1 LNLIADLRG
10 VLRRGFS
17 EARKDFAQELYRFAR
32 AEAKF
37 SVSVLGREI
46 PFDFTAK
53 LPEADVFREIVY
65 RRPIHGVPLGE
76 RFTNLA
82 DATLKR
88 VRQDMRLGFV
98 GGETPERIVSRVRGT
113 QAARYTDGSLGASRR
128 WVETEVRTAV
138 AHAGNGAR
146 GAAHVAN
153 GSVVKRERFTAVLDA
168 RTSLICAGLDG
179 KVFRVGE
186 GAVPPLHMGGC
197 RSMRLP
203 VLKSARE
210 LGFKR
215 GELPAPARRAL
226 GGDVPVLKN
235 FDRWLRTQTADFQRE
250 ALGKTRA
257 RLWRSGQVKLT
268 RFVDRKHKVLNLEEL
283 AAREGLTL

>member
-1 LNLIADLRG
+1 
-10 VLRRGFS
+10 
-17 EARKDFAQELYRFAR
+17 
-32 AEAKF
+32 
-37 SVSVLGREI
+37 
-46 PFDFTAK
+46 
-53 LPEADVFREIVY
+53 
-65 RRPIHGVPLGE
+65 
-76 RFTNLA
+76 
-82 DATLKR
+82 
-88 VRQDMRLGFV
+88 
-98 GGETPERIVSRVRGT
+98 
-113 QAARYTDGSLGASRR
+113 
-128 WVETEVRTAV
+128 
-138 AHAGNGAR
+138 
-146 GAAHVAN
+146 
-153 GSVVKRERFTAVLDA
+153 VVKRERFTAVLDA

-186 GAVPPLHMGGC
+186 GAVPPLHMHC

-215 GELPAPARRAL
+215 GELPVPARRAL